1 MIEDINLYFLKR
13 SFNIR
18 EKYNTKIVKKKKLL
32 NDFDKLF
39 FNFLNLIHYDLDIL
53 YNRNE
58 EKKIKYEISHKLENI
73 KFKKIND
80 VIENLCYEDYISLYT
95 LNCLSFYY
103 NLNIIYS
110 YDAFYYKMIYNENSD
125 IYYILNNHKDFF
137 NIKEEKINDFLDNK
151 YEIKDI
157 YKPIYSL
164 SHYKVYELEDM
175 INCLKIP
182 LDETIKYKK
191 EMYYELIKAYF
202 NNNILK

>member
-1 MIEDINLYFLKR
+1 MVEDINLYFLKR
-13 SFNIR
+13 TFNIR

-39 FNFLNLIHYDLDIL
+39 FNFLNLIQYDLNIL

-58 EKKIKYEISHKLENI
+58 EKNIKYEISHKLENV
-73 KFKKIND
+73 KFKQINN
-80 VIENLCYEDYISLYT
+80 VIENLCYEDHISLYT

-103 NLNIIYS
+103 KLNIIYA
-110 YDAFYYKMIYNENSD
+110 YDAFYYKMIYNENCD
-125 IYYILNNHKDFF
+125 IYYIVNNHKDFF
-137 NIKEEKINDFLDNK
+137 NIKHDKLNDFLKDK

-157 YKPIYSL
+157 CKPIYSL
-164 SHYKVYELEDM
+164 SHYKVCELEDI

-191 EMYYELIKAYF
+191 EMYYELMKAYF

>member
-39 FNFLNLIHYDLDIL
+39 FNFLNLIHYDLNIL

-58 EKKIKYEISHKLENI
+58 EKKIKYEISHKLENV

-80 VIENLCYEDYISLYT
+80 VIENLCYEDDICLYT

-103 NLNIIYS
+103 KLNIIYS
-110 YDAFYYKMIYNENSD
+110 YDAFYYKMVYNENSD

-137 NIKEEKINDFLDNK
+137 NIKLDKLDDFFKDK

-157 YKPIYSL
+157 HKPIYSL
-164 SHYKVYELEDM
+164 SHYKVYELEDI
-175 INCLKIP
+175 INRLKIP

>member
-13 SFNIR
+13 TFNIR

-39 FNFLNLIHYDLDIL
+39 FNFLNLIRHDLTIL

-58 EKKIKYEISHKLENI
+58 EKKIKYEISHKLENV
-73 KFKKIND
+73 KFKKINH
-80 VIENLCYEDYISLYT
+80 VIENLCYEDNMSLYA

-103 NLNIIYS
+103 KLNIIYS
-110 YDAFYYKMIYNENSD
+110 YDTFYYNMIYNENSD

-137 NIKEEKINDFLDNK
+137 NIKQDKLNDFLKDK

-164 SHYKVYELEDM
+164 SHYKIYELKDI
-175 INCLKIP
+175 INSLKIP
-182 LDETIKYKK
+182 LDEPIKYKK
-191 EMYYELIKAYF
+191 ETYIELLNAYF
-202 NNNILK
+202 NNNI